1 MLHTIVAAIAQLL
14 LVLCRMITR
23 GQVLTPTARPLGYE
37 LSVLRWSRRVE
48 SAVNALHAHHRVH
61 VGASIQSSFTALVQ
75 APGPTAW

>member
-37 LSVLRWSRRVE
+37 LSVLRWSRRFK
-48 SAVNALHAHHRVH
+48 SAR
-61 VGASIQSSFTALVQ
+61 
-75 APGPTAW
+75 